1 MSIKTDNPDIE
12 KKPLLSLNE
21 IDNKRIISKCN
32 KYNKSFPR
40 LLFFHNW
47 LILRPLFDSL
57 DFLILDIVF
66 IVLIKL
72 RFIIIT
78 QRLKTP
84 LLTTI
89 SCQR

>member
-40 LLFFHNW
+40 LLFFHN
-47 LILRPLFDSL
+47 
-57 DFLILDIVF
+57 
-66 IVLIKL
+66 
-72 RFIIIT
+72 
-78 QRLKTP
+78 
-84 LLTTI
+84 
-89 SCQR
+89 